1 MAQSAITTP
10 ERAVE
15 AAKISVRGVSK
26 IFKRDGKE
34 VNVLDNIN
42 LEARK
47 GEFVCILGPSGCG
60 KSTLL
65 NIAGGFL
72 KATTGSITID
82 GEEVNG
88 PDPRRIFVFQERG
101 VFPWMTVE
109 GNIGFG
115 LFKLSKEERRQRI
128 AH

>member
-1 MAQSAITTP
+1 MAQGATATP
-10 ERAVE
+10 ERALE
-15 AAKISVRGVSK
+15 TAKISVRGVSK

-72 KATTGSITID
+72 EATTGK
-82 GEEVNG
+82 
-88 PDPRRIFVFQERG
+88 
-101 VFPWMTVE
+101 
-109 GNIGFG
+109 IG
-115 LFKLSKEERRQRI
+115 R
-128 AH
+128 AHV